1 MENGLPREAFA
12 RSFRGGADVT
22 RRDPSFDG
30 DFTTLAER
38 LGWTSGQLWRQN
50 PAIRI
55 AMKRWLELRNQEIS
69 FP

>member
-1 MENGLPREAFA
+1 M
-12 RSFRGGADVT
+12 T

-30 DFTTLAER
+30 DFTALAER
-38 LGWTSGQLWRQN
+38 LGWTSGRLWRQN

-69 FP
+69 SP